1 MKETLG
7 KLLKGAQSA
16 AEMTET
22 LAREGISS
30 VQCGWQGMGLFR
42 ALSALSVPDLEKDE
56 THYLL
61 IPRPV
66 ASGEGVEFT
75 LFSKR
80 VIPEGYGA
88 NNSLPK
94 ERVFHLSDESVEDR
108 LRSQLTESLIAREG
122 ESGGG
127 DPLDLAGRLEA
138 LAEEVDKETDKVS
151 GGMLIVGGLTTLINP
166 VAGIGMMASGVLPK
180 IGGKLVRS
188 GASLAGDQLR
198 DWSQKRMEKKVSSEV
213 ERLKPLIFIN
223 PILQRLEAVL
233 TNPTEQDDPLLE
245 KLDWGEGFLYHR
257 YLQVTAEGL
266 GEVYEDSLKKK
277 KGALSAPVKTWLKSL
292 AELGE
297 NS

>member
-138 LAEEVDKETDKVS
+138 LAEEMDKETDKVS

-223 PILQRLEAVL
+223 PVFVFFNNAFGAFQLCTQFL
-233 TNPTEQDDPLLE
+233 TKSPTGGKEDRSCTYRCNSDVE
-245 KLDWGEGFLYHR
+245 KR
-257 YLQVTAEGL
+257 A
-266 GEVYEDSLKKK
+266 GEVREQK
-277 KGALSAPVKTWLKSL
+277 AP
-292 AELGE
+292 GQCCDCRPR
-297 NS
+297 